1 MKAARKFI
9 QIGNRRLAVLNSRS
23 RDKTDD
29 VIISR
34 ELNPEE
40 RTTFERLKSED
51 RSDSEIYRLLFPEKR
66 ATQQRVYVPIE
77 ILNKRQLVELIN
89 SRTDEPL
96 KSLKRLSLDTFS
108 QYLLHHTRMGYIF
121 VIQSLARQINQRATF
136 PPLKG
141 IYQISQFFNILF
153 GKAKW
158 SFQQPSN

>member
-77 ILNKRQLVELIN
+77 ILNKSQLVELIN

-96 KSLKRLSLDTFS
+96 KSLKRLNLTDLRKL
-108 QYLLHHTRMGYIF
+108 YILL
-121 VIQSLARQINQRATF
+121 S
-136 PPLKG
+136 
-141 IYQISQFFNILF
+141 S
-153 GKAKW
+153 
-158 SFQQPSN
+158 